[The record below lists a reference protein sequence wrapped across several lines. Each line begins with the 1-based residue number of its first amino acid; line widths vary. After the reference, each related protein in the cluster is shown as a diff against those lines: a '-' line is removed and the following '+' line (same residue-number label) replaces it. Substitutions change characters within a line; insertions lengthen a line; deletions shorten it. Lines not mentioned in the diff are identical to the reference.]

1 MAQKE
6 PWISIP
12 NTFLILWISIP
23 VSCGSVS
30 QTHFWFCG
38 SVSLYPVDQYPKS
51 ISKRPL
57 TKWSNGG
64 QNSGDSQRVAQGLHR
79 GCTGGARRA
88 HRERTGSM
96 QCPFYPTFLL
106 FKLER
111 WNLVSRMESWL
122 QNHFKFLVARGHLQI
137 PCGTRSF
144 QILCGTRSLQILC
157 GYGYSR
163 KKTFDIILKLH
174 EPGSMEIGQN
184 LRFDIF
190 LKIRVP
196 GSKGIGQNL
205 RFDIF
210 LKIHVPG
217 YKEIGEKWGLIF
229 FGNWCRLM

>member
-122 QNHFKFLVARGHLQI
+122 QNHFKFLVAHGHLQI
-137 PCGTRSF
+137 LCGTRSF
-144 QILCGTRSLQILC
+144 QILCGTQSFWIICGTRSFKVFCGTRSFWIFGGTRSFTNLQWPC
-157 GYGYSR
+157 ASGN
-163 KKTFDIILKLH
+163 LKLLRAT
-174 EPGSMEIGQN
+174 GN
-184 LRFDIF
+184 L
-190 LKIRVP
+190 
-196 GSKGIGQNL
+196 
-205 RFDIF
+205 
-210 LKIHVPG
+210 
-217 YKEIGEKWGLIF
+217 
-229 FGNWCRLM
+229 

>member
-144 QILCGTRSLQILC
+144 QILCGTRSSQIPCGTRSSQIFCGTRSSQISGGTKSFTNSLWHTVISNFLC
-157 GYGYSR
+157 HTVIS
-163 KKTFDIILKLH
+163 
-174 EPGSMEIGQN
+174 N
-184 LRFDIF
+184 F
-190 LKIRVP
+190 LWHTVI
-196 GSKGIGQNL
+196 SN
-205 RFDIF
+205 F
-210 LKIHVPG
+210 
-217 YKEIGEKWGLIF
+217 W
-229 FGNWCRLM
+229 